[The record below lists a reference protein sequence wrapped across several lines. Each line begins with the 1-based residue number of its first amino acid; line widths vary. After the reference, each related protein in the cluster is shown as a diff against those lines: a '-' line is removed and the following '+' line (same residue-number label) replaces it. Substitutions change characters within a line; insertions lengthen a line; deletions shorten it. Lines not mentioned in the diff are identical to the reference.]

1 MHVFRVPITIAISLS
16 IATLA
21 LAAEPPKSADF
32 TRAGPPPGG
41 LPSGDSQA
49 FRQRMMDWSAAPATE
64 PVLAPV
70 IAPKAE
76 APRWRS
82 SYLPRL
88 SSRFGFRNDPLRG
101 GYARHA
107 GVDIPAPLGTPVLA
121 SADGEVRYAG
131 GAGGYGNMIEI
142 EHFGGIRTRY
152 AHLLRIL
159 VGERAMVRQGQ
170 VIALMGSTGRSTGS
184 HLHFE
189 MRANGAAIDPLP
201 HLGDE
206 PVWDHAPQH
215 LTPRIAPVEP
225 FVSAFARAREANE
238 RLDVTDQGAR
248 P

>member
-32 TRAGPPPGG
+32 TRTGSPAGG

-49 FRQRMMDWSAAPATE
+49 FRQRMMDWSATPATE

-88 SSRFGFRNDPLRG
+88 SSRFGLRNDPLRG

-142 EHFGGIRTRY
+142 EHWGGIRTRY
-152 AHLLRIL
+152 AHLSRIL

-206 PVWDHAPQH
+206 H
-215 LTPRIAPVEP
+215 LGEDMSPRPAMRIAPTEP
-225 FVSAFARAREANE
+225 FVSAFARAREANGRE
-238 RLDVTDQGAR
+238 EAVGKSVR